1 MSMLKRFFAAAFA
14 LLLAVNQAGA
24 GSSTLSVTPGT
35 GATYAVGTNGSSNFF
50 GMFGICDGAACA
62 NLAGVSST
70 GALAVGPIQ
79 WAGGTLGAMANY
91 GTSPGAV
98 LVPGVNADV
107 TNVNANGSATS
118 ANSSPVVIASDQA
131 PVHSSLDPCSY
142 SKKSTA
148 FFNITAS
155 GASFITATAA
165 DFTYICQITVT
176 ASTQTNFSIVA
187 GTGSSVCTGGTPYP
201 IFGNPAETAAN
212 GALIGVSATVGGGI
226 VVGNGEA
233 TVAGGSVGGTV
244 NYNLC
249 ALITTTNSP
258 TVNGTILY
266 VQTAS

>member
-1 MSMLKRFFAAAFA
+1 MVA
-14 LLLAVNQAGA
+14 LQVTSA
-24 GSSTLSVTPGT
+24 GSLHTTV
-35 GATYAVGTNGSSNFF
+35 
-50 GMFGICDGAACA
+50 D
-62 NLAGVSST
+62 
-70 GALAVGPIQ
+70 
-79 WAGGTLGAMANY
+79 
-91 GTSPGAV
+91 
-98 LVPGVNADV
+98 
-107 TNVNANGSATS
+107 NVNANGPATS

-131 PVHSSLDPCSY
+131 PVHSTLDPCSY

-155 GASFITATAA
+155 GASFITAVAA
-165 DFTYICQITVT
+165 DYTYICQITVT

>member
-1 MSMLKRFFAAAFA
+1 MFKKLASAFVA
-14 LLLAVNQAGA
+14 LLLAANQALA
-24 GSSTLSVTPGT
+24 GSSTITVTPGT
-35 GATYAVGTNGSSNFF
+35 GATYAVGTDGSSHFY

-62 NLAGVSST
+62 NMAGVSSA
-70 GALAVGPIQ
+70 GALSVGPIQ

-98 LVPGVNADV
+98 LVPGANVDV
-107 TNVNANGSATS
+107 TNVNANGQTTM
-118 ANSSPVVIASDQA
+118 ANSSPVVVSSDQS
-131 PVHSSLDPCSY
+131 PIKNSLDPCSY
-142 SKKSTA
+142 SKKATA
-148 FFNITAS
+148 LFNITAS

-165 DFTYICQITVT
+165 DYTYICQISVT
-176 ASTQTNFSIVA
+176 TTTQTNFSIVA

-233 TVAGGSVGGTV
+233 TVGGGSVGGTV